1 MSTQLTL
8 RPVCNAALWLMGLAC
23 AALLQGCQ
31 TAPVQS
37 PGSPAGYP
45 SPAGGAAPAP
55 APGVEP
61 APQAAP
67 VNVPRESEISGL
79 LTAVRN
85 NLDAG
90 QEDAAVADLER
101 VLAFDPQQK
110 AASTLLRQVREDPVA
125 LYGRESF
132 VYRVQSGDTLATIA
146 QRFMNDRDQFY
157 GLARYNDIKVPR
169 QLPVGQSIRIPGKQ
183 PRVVPP
189 PVPSAA
195 PAAPPPAPPV
205 PSTAA
210 PVAPPPQPAA
220 PPAAI
225 APDPRLEQAREERAR
240 KASVAAKTRQARAAM
255 ARQDVCGAIAAWNEV
270 LKLEP
275 DNRTAVLERER
286 ALDLKRRLPSAKC

>member
-1 MSTQLTL
+1 M
-8 RPVCNAALWLMGLAC
+8 
-23 AALLQGCQ
+23 
-31 TAPVQS
+31 
-37 PGSPAGYP
+37 
-45 SPAGGAAPAP
+45 
-55 APGVEP
+55 
-61 APQAAP
+61 
-67 VNVPRESEISGL
+67 NVPRESEISGL
-79 LTAVRN
+79 LMAVRN

-90 QEDAAVADLER
+90 QKDAAVADLER

-110 AASTLLRQVREDPVA
+110 TASTLMRQVREDPVA

-183 PRVVPP
+183 PRVAPP

-195 PAAPPPAPPV
+195 PAAPPPPA

-210 PVAPPPQPAA
+210 PVAPPPQPPA

-240 KASVAAKTRQARAAM
+240 KVGVAAKTRQARAAM
-255 ARQDVCGAIAAWNEV
+255 ARQDVCGAIAAWSEV

-275 DNRTAVLERER
+275 ENRTAVLERER
-286 ALDLKRRLPSAKC
+286 AQDLKRRLPNAKC